1 VRRPLRDHLAFN
13 FIFHAVLAIMA
24 AGAVE
29 FDGAGEGSAVAGA
42 PLLGCRR
49 EVRGVF
55 PAVGSV
61 RTTEIRLSISL
72 RGIRS
77 SPS

>member
-1 VRRPLRDHLAFN
+1 
-13 FIFHAVLAIMA
+13 M
-24 AGAVE
+24 E

-61 RTTEIRLSISL
+61 QTTEIRLSISL

-77 SPS
+77 GPSDHDRADLVQSGTLNHRSSI

>member
-1 VRRPLRDHLAFN
+1 MAPARAPPWPGHLC
-13 FIFHAVLAIMA
+13 
-24 AGAVE
+24 
-29 FDGAGEGSAVAGA
+29 S
-42 PLLGCRR
+42 RR

-55 PAVGSV
+55 PTVGSV

-77 SPS
+77 GPSDHDRADLVQSGTLNHRSSI

>member
-1 VRRPLRDHLAFN
+1 
-13 FIFHAVLAIMA
+13 
-24 AGAVE
+24 VE

-77 SPS
+77 SPSDHDRADLVQSGTLNRRSSI